1 MRRILLLI
9 VVIALVV
16 FVVSRCSGG
25 GARRDVEVVI
35 PSGSSLKAAATV
47 LETAGAIDSTN
58 AFLTN
63 AKLFGAKDPI
73 KPGEYRIKRGMDA
86 AAILALLQSGKVI
99 QRFVTVYEG
108 MPSILVYERLY
119 ATALLTGEI
128 PVPREGSVLPD
139 SYAYSRGETRK
150 SVLARM
156 QKAMQTEIANAWPK
170 RKPTTA
176 VNTPEAAITL
186 ASIIEKETA
195 RAQERRLV
203 AAVYSNR
210 LKRGMPLQADPT
222 TIYPITKGKPL
233 GRRICGPNSKAT
245 IRIIRTAVTACRRD
259 LLPIQA
265 RRRSGRLSTLHL
277 PPRFISSR
285 RPMAAV
291 HFQTRSNSKMPTSRN
306 GMPIAEARVRCSFP
320 DR

>member
-16 FVVSRCSGG
+16 FAVSRCSSG
-25 GARRDVEVVI
+25 GAHRDVEVVI

-47 LETAGAIDSTN
+47 LESAGAIDSTN

-119 ATALLTGEI
+119 ATPLLTGEI

-233 GRRICGPNSKAT
+233 GRRILRSELQSNDPYNT
-245 IRIIRTAVTACRRD
+245 YRRN
-259 LLPIQA
+259 
-265 RRRSGRLSTLHL
+265 GL
-277 PPRFISSR
+277 PPGPITNPGKASIRAALDPAPSAALYFVAQADGSSAFSDTLEQQNANVQKWYAHR
-285 RPMAAV
+285 RGKGEM
-291 HFQTRSNSKMPTSRN
+291 
-306 GMPIAEARVRCSFP
+306 
-320 DR
+320 

>member
-16 FVVSRCSGG
+16 FAVGRCSGG
-25 GARRDVEVVI
+25 GAPRDVEVVI

-233 GRRICGPNSKAT
+233 GRRILRSELQSNDPYNT
-245 IRIIRTAVTACRRD
+245 YRRN
-259 LLPIQA
+259 
-265 RRRSGRLSTLHL
+265 GL
-277 PPRFISSR
+277 PPGPITNPGKASIRAALDPAPSAALYFVAQADGSSAFSDTLEQQNANVQKWYAHR
-285 RPMAAV
+285 RGKGEM
-291 HFQTRSNSKMPTSRN
+291 
-306 GMPIAEARVRCSFP
+306 
-320 DR
+320 

>member
-156 QKAMQTEIANAWPK
+156 QKAMQTEIANAWLK

-233 GRRICGPNSKAT
+233 GRRILRSELQSNDPYNT
-245 IRIIRTAVTACRRD
+245 YRRN
-259 LLPIQA
+259 
-265 RRRSGRLSTLHL
+265 GL
-277 PPRFISSR
+277 PPGPITNPGKASIRAALDPAPSAALYFVAQADGSSAFSDTLEQQNANVQKWYAHR
-285 RPMAAV
+285 RGKGEM
-291 HFQTRSNSKMPTSRN
+291 
-306 GMPIAEARVRCSFP
+306 
-320 DR
+320 